1 MFLPGEYQGQ
11 WSLVGC
17 RLWGRI
23 ESDMT
28 ERLSSNSSSIEL
40 KPGYSTT
47 IEEDKTKLIFSLIY
61 FEMFIS
67 YLVGKRGERLR
78 Q

>member
-1 MFLPGEYQGQ
+1 
-11 WSLVGC
+11 
-17 RLWGRI
+17 
-23 ESDMT
+23 MT